1 LRIATRTLRVGAV
14 GAVALVAMLGTA
26 CSSTNSSSTTT
37 TKAGTSTSGIPSSA
51 FSDHTGITSTSV
63 SVANISTLD
72 AGLFKGAAV
81 GTEAYADMVNSTG
94 GVNGRKI
101 TVDSGNDGY
110 NNGANN
116 KALTQNAVNSNFAL
130 VGGFSLNDSY
140 GGQVLAKTPGMPDV
154 SVTLDPTT
162 NKLPNVFS
170 PVPLGQG
177 WETGPLLYFKQ
188 QFPSTVK
195 KAGALIANEPSAIA
209 QWEGEKAALEHVG
222 FDVIYDQQ
230 FPITQTDFTQNV
242 IAMKNQGVKI
252 LFIEQM
258 PENYASA
265 VIKALN
271 AQDYHP
277 QVILGAST
285 YSGSL
290 ISASGGAS
298 AIDGAYMEQNASLY
312 LGEDASTIPAV
323 STFLKWVNV
332 ASPGFKADLFTL
344 YGWVSAELFAE
355 GLKNAGSN
363 PSRGSLLQA
372 LSKVTTFDAQNLIT
386 PSNPAAKTVGNCY
399 LTAKVAN
406 GQFQRVDDPPVNS
419 ATNGYRCN
427 GEYYVAPGA

>member
-1 LRIATRTLRVGAV
+1 MRTASRTLRWAAI
-14 GAVALVAMLGTA
+14 GAVALVAVAGAA

-37 TKAGTSTSGIPSSA
+37 TKAGSSRAGIPSSA
-51 FSDHTGITSTSV
+51 FSDHTGVTSSSV

-101 TVDSGNDGY
+101 DVDSGNDGY

-116 KALTQNAVNSNFAL
+116 KALTQSAVDSNFAL

-140 GGQVLAKTPGMPDV
+140 GGEVLAANPGMPDV

-188 QFPSTVK
+188 QFPSTVQ
-195 KAGALIANEPSAIA
+195 KAGALIADEPSAVA
-209 QWEGEKAALEHVG
+209 QWEGEKAALQHVG

-242 IAMKNQGVKI
+242 VAMKNQGVKI

-271 AQDYHP
+271 QQDYHP

-290 ISASGGAS
+290 IAASGGAA

-312 LGEDASTIPAV
+312 LGEDSSTIPAV

-332 ASPGFKADLFTL
+332 ASPGFHADLFTL
-344 YGWVSAELFAE
+344 YGWVSAELFAQ
-355 GLKNAGSN
+355 GLKNAGSD

-372 LSKVTTFDAQNLIT
+372 LSKITTFDAQNLIT
-386 PSNPAAKTVGNCY
+386 PGDPAAKTVGNCY
-399 LTAKVAN
+399 LTAKVAD

-419 ATNGYRCN
+419 STNGYRCN

>member
-1 LRIATRTLRVGAV
+1 MGAV
-14 GAVALVAMLGTA
+14 GAVALVAVLGTA

-37 TKAGTSTSGIPSSA
+37 TKAGTSSSAIPSSA

-63 SVANISTLD
+63 TVANISTLD
-72 AGLFKGAAV
+72 GGLFKGAAV
-81 GTEAYADMVNSTG
+81 GSEAYADMVNSTG

-116 KALTQNAVNSNFAL
+116 KALTESAIKSDFAL
-130 VGGFSLNDSY
+130 VGGFTLNDSY
-140 GGQVLAKTPGMPDV
+140 GGQVLATTPGMADV
-154 SVTLDPTT
+154 SVTLDPAT

-177 WETGPLLYFKQ
+177 WETGPLEYFKQ

-195 KAGALIANEPSAIA
+195 KAGALISNEPSALA

-230 FPITQTDFTQNV
+230 FPITQTDFTQDV
-242 IAMKNQGVKI
+242 VAMKNQGVKI

-271 AQDYHP
+271 QQDYHP

-285 YSGSL
+285 YNDNL
-290 ISASGGAS
+290 VAASGGAA

-323 STFLKWVNV
+323 ATFLKWVNV
-332 ASPGFKADLFTL
+332 ASPGFHADLFTL
-344 YGWVSAELFAE
+344 YGWVSAELFAQ
-355 GLKNAGSN
+355 GLKSAGAN

-372 LSKVTTFDAQNLIT
+372 LSKITTFNGDNIIT
-386 PSNPAAKTVGNCY
+386 TTNPAAKTQGNCY

-406 GQFQRVDDPPVNS
+406 GKFVRVDDPPVS
-419 ATNGYRCN
+419 SSTNGYRCN
-427 GEYYVAPGA
+427 GEYYVAPGT